1 MTKRAARKPATR
13 RAAAPKKRPQQR
25 RKPQPGM
32 LDKAVAALPFSEAT
46 LRRIAAW
53 GIVGLFGAA
62 ALGVASWFGLPAMAG
77 VATANA
83 IGEAGFRVE
92 KIDITGLRRMDE
104 MTVYSQAL
112 DQNSRA
118 MPLVDL
124 EGVRERLLKYPWIED
139 ARVSRRLPNTL
150 SIHIVER
157 IPAAIWQSH
166 GRLML
171 VDTKG
176 VPLEPVSREA
186 MPDLPLLIGDG
197 ANAQEEARRRLM
209 DAAPRL
215 KPLVKAATWI
225 GNRRWDLVFDTG
237 ERLLLPEG
245 EREAADALVEF
256 AEMDRTQ
263 RLLGKN
269 YQRFDM
275 RVEGRMVMRK
285 QGAAVPDAADAA
297 AAAAAAEPVSNQG
310 QE

>member
-13 RAAAPKKRPQQR
+13 RAASPRKRPQQR

-32 LDKAVAALPFSEAT
+32 IDKAVAALPFSEAT

-53 GIVGLFGAA
+53 GIVGLFAA
-62 ALGVASWFGLPAMAG
+62 GALGVASWFGIPSMVG
-77 VATANA
+77 VAAANV

-92 KIDITGLRRMDE
+92 KIDITGLRRMDQ

-139 ARVSRRLPNTL
+139 ARVSRRLPNML

-157 IPAAIWQSH
+157 VPAAIWQNH
-166 GRLML
+166 GQLVL

-176 VPLEPVSREA
+176 VQLEPVSREA

-197 ANAQEEARRRLM
+197 ANAQEPARGRLM

-237 ERLLLPEG
+237 ERLMLPEG
-245 EREAADALVEF
+245 EKEAADALVEF
-256 AEMDRTQ
+256 AELDRAQ
-263 RLLGKN
+263 QLLGKN
-269 YQRFDM
+269 YVRFDM
-275 RVEGRMVMRK
+275 RVDGRMVMRRP
-285 QGAAVPDAADAA
+285 AAP
-297 AAAAAAEPVSNQG
+297 AAEPSAAPANETAKSVGNQG

>member
-1 MTKRAARKPATR
+1 MTKRTARKPATR
-13 RAAAPKKRPQQR
+13 RAVAPKKRPTQR

-32 LDKAVAALPFSEAT
+32 LDKAVAALPVSEAT
-46 LRRIAAW
+46 LRKGAAW
-53 GIVGLFGAA
+53 GVVALFVAA
-62 ALGVASWFGLPAMAG
+62 AFGVASWFGIPSMAG
-77 VATANA
+77 VAAANV

-92 KIDITGLRRMDE
+92 KIDITGLHRMDQ

-157 IPAAIWQSH
+157 TPAAIWQSH

-176 VPLEPVSREA
+176 VPLEGVSREA

-197 ANAQEEARRRLM
+197 ANMQEEARGRLM

-225 GNRRWDLVFDTG
+225 GNRRWDLTFDTG
-237 ERLLLPEG
+237 ERVMLPEG
-245 EREAADALVEF
+245 EKEAMDALADF
-256 AEMDRTQ
+256 AENDRKDQ
-263 RLLGKN
+263 LLGHGKIS
-269 YQRFDM
+269 FDL
-275 RVEGRMVMRK
+275 RIPERMFVCCK
-285 QGAAVPDAADAA
+285 VKPAPSPVGDNATAV
-297 AAAAAAEPVSNQG
+297 VSNSVG
-310 QE
+310 TE

>member
-13 RAAAPKKRPQQR
+13 RPAPPKKRPQQR

-53 GIVGLFGAA
+53 GIVALFAA
-62 ALGVASWFGLPAMAG
+62 GALGVASWFGIPSMVG
-77 VATANA
+77 VATANV
-83 IGEAGFRVE
+83 IGDAGFRVE
-92 KIDITGLRRMDE
+92 KIDITGLRRMDQ

-157 IPAAIWQSH
+157 VPAAIWQNH
-166 GRLML
+166 GQLIL

-176 VPLEPVSREA
+176 VKLEPVSREA

-197 ANAQEEARRRLM
+197 ANLQEEARGRLM

-237 ERLLLPEG
+237 ERLMLPEG
-245 EREAADALVEF
+245 EKEAADALVGF
-256 AEMDRTQ
+256 AENDRKDQ
-263 RLLGKN
+263 LLG
-269 YQRFDM
+269 QGRTSFDL
-275 RVEGRMVMRK
+275 RIPDRMFVCCKTKPAPASGNSDGGNATITNIM
-285 QGAAVPDAADAA
+285 
-297 AAAAAAEPVSNQG
+297 G

>member
-13 RAAAPKKRPQQR
+13 RAAPPKKRPTQR
-25 RKPQPGM
+25 RKPQPGLM
-32 LDKAVAALPFSEAT
+32 DKAVAALPFSEAT
-46 LRRIAAW
+46 LRKIAAW
-53 GIVGLFGAA
+53 GVVVLFAGAA
-62 ALGVASWFGLPAMAG
+62 FGVASWFGIPSMVG
-77 VATANA
+77 VATANV

-92 KIDITGLRRMDE
+92 KIDITGLHRMDQ

-150 SIHIVER
+150 SIHIIER
-157 IPAAIWQSH
+157 VPAAIWQNH

-197 ANAQEEARRRLM
+197 ANAQEEARSRLL

-245 EREAADALVEF
+245 ENEATTALADF
-256 AEMDRTQ
+256 AENDRKDQ
-263 RLLGKN
+263 LLGHGKVS
-269 YQRFDM
+269 FDL
-275 RVEGRMVMRK
+275 RVPERMYVCCK
-285 QGAAVPDAADAA
+285 AKAAPAGPAIENSV
-297 AAAAAAEPVSNQG
+297 VSNAAG
-310 QE
+310 VE

>member
-13 RAAAPKKRPQQR
+13 RPAPPKKRPQQR

-53 GIVGLFGAA
+53 GIVALFAA
-62 ALGVASWFGLPAMAG
+62 GALGVASWFGIPSMVG
-77 VATANA
+77 VATANV
-83 IGEAGFRVE
+83 IGDAGFRVE
-92 KIDITGLRRMDE
+92 KIDITGLRRMDQ

-157 IPAAIWQSH
+157 VPAAIWQNH
-166 GRLML
+166 GQLIL
-171 VDTKG
+171 VDTRG
-176 VPLEPVSREA
+176 VKLEPVSREA

-197 ANAQEEARRRLM
+197 ANAQEEARARLL

-215 KPLVKAATWI
+215 KPLVKAASWI
-225 GNRRWDLVFDTG
+225 GNRRWDLMFDTG
-237 ERLLLPEG
+237 ERLMLPEG
-245 EREAADALVEF
+245 EKEAADALVRF
-256 AEMDRTQ
+256 AEDDREGQ
-263 RLLGKN
+263 LLGKG
-269 YQRFDM
+269 RISFDL
-275 RVEGRMVMRK
+275 RVQGRMFMCCTVK
-285 QGAAVPDAADAA
+285 PTPTPTGDDATI
-297 AAAAAAEPVSNQG
+297 SNSTG

>member
-53 GIVGLFGAA
+53 SFVGLFAA
-62 ALGVASWFGLPAMAG
+62 GALGVASWFGIPSMVG
-77 VATANA
+77 TAA
-83 IGEAGFRVE
+83 AEAVGDMGFRVE
-92 KIDITGLRRMDE
+92 QVDPRGLRHMDAS
-104 MTVYSQAL
+104 TVYAAAL
-112 DQNSRA
+112 DQKSRA

-124 EGVRERLLKYPWIED
+124 NLVRERLLKYPWIED
-139 ARVSRRLPNTL
+139 ARVSRRLPSTL
-150 SIHIVER
+150 VVNIVER
-157 IPAAIWQSH
+157 VPAAIWQNH
-166 GRLML
+166 GNLML

-197 ANAQEEARRRLM
+197 AKAQEEARRRLL

-215 KPLVKAATWI
+215 KPLVKAASWI
-225 GNRRWDLVFDTG
+225 GNRRWDLTFDTG

-245 EREAADALVEF
+245 EKEAADALVDF
-256 AEMDRTQ
+256 AENDRKDQ
-263 RLLGKN
+263 LLG
-269 YQRFDM
+269 QGRTSFDL
-275 RVEGRMVMRK
+275 RIPDRMFVCCK
-285 QGAAVPDAADAA
+285 VKPAA
-297 AAAAAAEPVSNQG
+297 APDGENAIVSNIVG